1 MILAKKPPTWFQ
13 GISGSKIRGAVRV
26 LVGIG
31 LIVRGRIKCVLLKEA
46 RLHNLIDPASYPQ
59 GPLLLLPRLCNER
72 VSEVALDIG
81 FKSITNFNRT
91 FKQLA
96 GQSPSD
102 YDWRFREHLN
112 QTGIAVHVSYFYS
125 RRGKPPTRSKVTGIT
140 RQVCLLTVLTRGQ
153 IGPARRSSSRRAVND
168 RVFVK
173 GHGARAHI
181 GGLRSFARSWRTSRC
196 CMVSFSIP
204 GLTTLRRKKSRWRG
218 LTTSGGANVAQLFD
232 GPFGAPVSFRSRS
245 FHPLA
250 E

>member
-1 MILAKKPPTWFQ
+1 MVQSPRADRLAMADIFRCVTSKTLLNDFGEEASDLVPS
-13 GISGSKIRGAVRV
+13 ISGSKIRGASRV

-46 RLHNLIDPASYPQ
+46 RLHNLIDPASYLQ

-125 RRGKPPTRSKVTGIT
+125 RRGKPPTLSKVTGIT
-140 RQVCLLTVLTRGQ
+140 RFALSHAELLHPRPHDLAQEEIEV
-153 IGPARRSSSRRAVND
+153 ARPED
-168 RVFVK
+168 E
-173 GHGARAHI
+173 
-181 GGLRSFARSWRTSRC
+181 WR
-196 CMVSFSIP
+196 
-204 GLTTLRRKKSRWRG
+204 
-218 LTTSGGANVAQLFD
+218 
-232 GPFGAPVSFRSRS
+232 
-245 FHPLA
+245 
-250 E
+250 

>member
-1 MILAKKPPTWFQ
+1 MRHVEKRCLMILAKKPPTWFQ
-13 GISGSKIRGAVRV
+13 GISGSKIRGASRV

-46 RLHNLIDPASYPQ
+46 RLHNLIDPASYLQ

-125 RRGKPPTRSKVTGIT
+125 RRGKHSD
-140 RQVCLLTVLTRGQ
+140 TVKSNRYH
-153 IGPARRSSSRRAVND
+153 ASSVPFNSPYSRANWTSSAL
-168 RVFVK
+168 VF
-173 GHGARAHI
+173 
-181 GGLRSFARSWRTSRC
+181 
-196 CMVSFSIP
+196 
-204 GLTTLRRKKSRWRG
+204 
-218 LTTSGGANVAQLFD
+218 
-232 GPFGAPVSFRSRS
+232 APSCQ
-245 FHPLA
+245 
-250 E
+250 